1 MIELKN
7 VIPLPLLE
15 NGLNPTSEVF
25 STEGVQFEKGKNYLI
40 SAASGK
46 GKSTLIHAI
55 YGLRNDYQ
63 GAIFYENNDL
73 NDLNIEDWATI
84 RQKKMAIVF
93 QDLRLF
99 LHLTARENIELKRQ
113 LTAQFQISDAKFQQ
127 TSTEIPHPKSA
138 IATPSVSDLE
148 NWAKRLGIAEYLDK
162 TCDTLSY
169 GQRQRVAIIRALA
182 QPFDYLLLDEPFS
195 HLDAK
200 NINIAT
206 DIIKEVCENQNA
218 GLILVSLGDKYAFNY
233 DKVFQI

>member
-15 NGLNPTSEVF
+15 NGLNPSSEVF
-25 STEGVQFEKGKNYLI
+25 NRGGVQLEKGKNYLI

-63 GAIFYENNDL
+63 GALFYNTKNLKDHT
-73 NDLNIEDWATI
+73 IEDWATI
-84 RQKKMAIVF
+84 RQKKMAVVF

-113 LTAQFQISDAKFQQ
+113 LTSEKN
-127 TSTEIPHPKSA
+127 
-138 IATPSVSDLE
+138 TPSVSDLE

-162 TCDTLSY
+162 TCATLSY
-169 GQRQRVAIIRALA
+169 GQRQRVAVIRALA

-195 HLDAK
+195 HLDSE
-200 NINIAT
+200 NIKIAT
-206 DIIKEVCENQNA
+206 DIIKEACQQQNA

-233 DKVFQI
+233 DKIFQI

>member
-1 MIELKN
+1 MIELKKI
-7 VIPLPLLE
+7 IPLPLLE
-15 NGLNPTSEVF
+15 NGLNPHSEVF
-25 STEGVQFEKGKNYLI
+25 NTEGVVFEKGKNYLI

-63 GAIFYENNDL
+63 GAAFYDNKNLKDF
-73 NDLNIEDWATI
+73 NIEDWATI
-84 RQKKMAIVF
+84 RQKKMAVVF

-113 LTAQFQISDAKFQQ
+113 LTASSRELQA
-127 TSTEIPHPKSA
+127 TSFEEQPANSL
-138 IATPSVSDLE
+138 SLE
-148 NWAKRLGIAEYLDK
+148 ALSSRLGIAEYLDK
-162 TCDTLSY
+162 TCATLSY

-195 HLDAK
+195 HLDIE

-206 DIIKEVCENQNA
+206 DIIKEACTQQNA
-218 GLILVSLGDKYAFNY
+218 GLILVSLGDKYAFHY
-233 DKVFQI
+233 DKIFQI

>member
-15 NGLNPTSEVF
+15 NGLNPRSEVF
-25 STEGVQFEKGKNYLI
+25 DTEGVQFEQGKNYLI

-63 GAIFYENNDL
+63 GAIFYENKNL
-73 NDLNIEDWATI
+73 QNFSIEDWAII
-84 RQKKMAIVF
+84 RQKKMAVVF

-113 LTAQFQISDAKFQQ
+113 LTAQFQMPDSKIQQ
-127 TSTEIPHPKSA
+127 VSAEIRHSESE
-138 IATPSVSDLE
+138 IAPPSVSDLE

-162 TCDTLSY
+162 TCATLSY

-195 HLDAK
+195 HLDAE
-200 NINIAT
+200 NISIAT
-206 DIIKEVCENQNA
+206 DIIKEACTQQNA

-233 DKVFQI
+233 DKIFQI

>member
-1 MIELKN
+1 MIELNN

-15 NGLNPTSEVF
+15 NGLNPCSEVF
-25 STEGVQFEKGKNYLI
+25 SRGGVQFEKGKNYLI

-63 GAIFYENNDL
+63 GAVVYENKNLKDL
-73 NDLNIEDWATI
+73 RMDDWATI
-84 RQKKMAIVF
+84 RQKKMAVVF

-113 LTAQFQISDAKFQQ
+113 LTAQFQISDAQFQLA
-127 TSTEIPHPKSA
+127 STEIRNPKSE
-138 IATPSVSDLE
+138 IAPPSVSDLE

-162 TCDTLSY
+162 TCAMLSY
-169 GQRQRVAIIRALA
+169 GQRQRVAIVRALA

-195 HLDAK
+195 HLDTE
-200 NINIAT
+200 NIAIAT
-206 DIIKEVCENQNA
+206 AIIKEACTQQNA
-218 GLILVSLGDKYAFNY
+218 GLILVSLGDKYTFKY
-233 DKVFQI
+233 DKILQI

>member
-1 MIELKN
+1 MIELKK

-15 NGLNPTSEVF
+15 NGLNPRSEVF
-25 STEGVQFEKGKNYLI
+25 NTEGVVFEIGKNYLI

-55 YGLRNDYQ
+55 YGLRDDYQ
-63 GAIFYENNDL
+63 GTIVYDNKNL
-73 NDLNIEDWATI
+73 KDLNIEDWGTI
-84 RQKKMAIVF
+84 RQKKMAVVF

-113 LTAQFQISDAKFQQ
+113 LTSEK
-127 TSTEIPHPKSA
+127 T
-138 IATPSVSDLE
+138 TPSVSTFE

-162 TCDTLSY
+162 TCATLSY

-195 HLDAK
+195 HLDTE
-200 NINIAT
+200 NISIAT
-206 DIIKEVCENQNA
+206 DIIKEACTQQNA
-218 GLILVSLGDKYAFNY
+218 GLILVSLGDTYAFNY
-233 DKVFQI
+233 DKIFQI